1 MSMNDEIVDRW
12 PTEEQDREVLA
23 KLRKHGPIDRDELAW
38 YVRLPRTTLFHVLD
52 RLRSRGLIHVYA
64 EQRLV
69 RGRPKTLYKAKPR
82 DIRVI
87 DIVRDVIYK
96 K

>member
-12 PTEEQDREVLA
+12 LTEEKDLEVLA
-23 KLRKHGPIDRDELAW
+23 KLQKHGPMARDELTW
-38 YVRLPRTTLFHVLD
+38 YVRLPRTTVFDVLD

-64 EQRLV
+64 EPRLV

-82 DIRVI
+82 DIKVI
-87 DIVRDVIYK
+87 DIVRDVIY
-96 K
+96 